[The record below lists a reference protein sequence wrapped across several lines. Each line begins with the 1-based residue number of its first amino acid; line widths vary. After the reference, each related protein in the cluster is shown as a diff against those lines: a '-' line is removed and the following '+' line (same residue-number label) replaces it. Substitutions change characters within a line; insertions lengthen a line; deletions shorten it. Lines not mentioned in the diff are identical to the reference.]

1 MRLTAA
7 LCTGLLLAAT
17 GAAPAADRLRIGIG
31 PEPETL
37 DPHRGVSIGTARL
50 LLDLCEGLLTRDG
63 AGRTVPGVAVRID
76 RSADGLTLV
85 FHLRADARWWNG
97 DPVTA
102 ADFVRG
108 WRRAVD
114 PATASGIADLLDG
127 VEHAADIRR
136 GRLPPDRLGIQ
147 AADAR
152 TLVVRLARPV
162 ADVDTI
168 LAHRITLPVHG
179 PTLDAKGMDFANASN
194 LMCNG
199 PYRLIE
205 HRLQQHYLL
214 ERADHW
220 HGRAEVA
227 LAQVEMRV
235 AERPELELNL
245 FRSGDLHITSAV
257 PAAMLDW
264 ARAERAEAL
273 HVHPWTI
280 LSALAANPD
289 GPAWRGNAAFL
300 EALDL
305 ALDREQLTATSQGR
319 SIPAYGL
326 VPTTLWPAAV
336 NADPGPKGQ
345 ARRDAA
351 QGALRRAGF
360 GPDRPP
366 PRVEIVFAATDAIRQ
381 RVVAI
386 AAQWKQ
392 VLGVE
397 TDLIGMESRMIST
410 RLAQRDFQGF
420 IYNNWI
426 GYSPSQMLAPFL
438 PPAFTLTATDPAGQQ
453 AELRRAERAVLDSR
467 HFIPLAQGSSLHMV
481 APPVRGWQDNL
492 YDIHPVRLLSLA
504 PATPP

>member
-1 MRLTAA
+1 MRLTAL
-7 LCTGLLLAAT
+7 LCTGLLLV
-17 GAAPAADRLRIGIG
+17 GAAPAAEPLRIGIG

-63 AGRTVPGVAVRID
+63 AGRTVPGVAARMD

-85 FHLRADARWWNG
+85 FHLRIDAKWWNG
-97 DPVTA
+97 DAVTA

-147 AADAR
+147 AADAN
-152 TLVVRLARPV
+152 TLVVRLERPI
-162 ADVDTI
+162 ADFDTI

-179 PTLDAKGMDFANASN
+179 PTLDARGADFANATN

-199 PYRLIE
+199 PYRLTG
-205 HRLQQHYLL
+205 HVLQDHYRL
-214 ERADHW
+214 ERAESW
-220 HGRAEVA
+220 HGREGVA

-245 FRSGDLHITSAV
+245 FRTGDLHITSAV
-257 PAAMLDW
+257 PAPMLDW
-264 ARAERAEAL
+264 ARKERPDAL
-273 HVHPWTI
+273 RLHPWTA
-280 LSALAANPD
+280 LSALAVNPD
-289 GPAWRGNAAFL
+289 APAWRGNPAFL

-326 VPTTLWPAAV
+326 VPATLWPQADAAMAPLTGV
-336 NADPGPKGQ
+336 

-351 QGALRRAGF
+351 RAALARAGF

-366 PRVEIVFAATDAIRQ
+366 PRVEIVFAGTEALRQ
-381 RVVAI
+381 RMVAI

-392 VLGVE
+392 TLGVE
-397 TDLIGMESRMIST
+397 TDLVGIESRMVSA
-410 RLAQRDFQGF
+410 RLAQRDFSGF
-420 IYNNWI
+420 LFNSWI
-426 GYSPSQMLAPFL
+426 GYSPAQMLSPFL
-438 PPAFTLTATDPAGQQ
+438 PPAFTLTATDMTGQQ
-453 AELRRAERAVLDSR
+453 AQLRAAEREILESR
-467 HFIPLAQGSSLHMV
+467 RFIPLAQGSSAHMV
-481 APPVRGWQDNL
+481 APTVRGWQDNL

-504 PATPP
+504 PAPRP

>member
-1 MRLTAA
+1 MRLAA
-7 LCTGLLLAAT
+7 ILCAGLLLAGT
-17 GAAPAADRLRIGIG
+17 GAASASDVLRIGIG

-63 AGRTVPGVAVRID
+63 AGRTVPGVAARTS

-85 FHLRADARWWNG
+85 FHLRPDARWWNG

-114 PATASGIADLLDG
+114 PATGSGIADLLDG
-127 VEHAADIRR
+127 VENAADIRR

-147 AADAR
+147 AADTH
-152 TLVVRLARPV
+152 TLVVRLERPM
-162 ADVDTI
+162 ADFDTI

-179 PTLDAKGMDFANASN
+179 PTLDAKGTDFANATN

-199 PYRLIE
+199 PFRLIG
-205 HRLQQHYLL
+205 HRLQEHYLL

-220 HGRAEVA
+220 HGRAGVT
-227 LAQVEMRV
+227 LARVEMRV
-235 AERPELELNL
+235 AEKPELELNL
-245 FRSGDLHITSAV
+245 FRTGDLHVTSAV
-257 PAAMLDW
+257 PPSMLEW
-264 ARAERAEAL
+264 ARSERPDAL
-273 HVHPWTI
+273 HVHPWTS
-280 LSALAANPD
+280 LSALAVNSD
-289 GPAWRGNAAFL
+289 GPAWRDNPAFL
-300 EALDL
+300 KALDL
-305 ALDREQLTATSQGR
+305 ALDREQLTSASQGR
-319 SIPAYGL
+319 SVPAYTL
-326 VPTTLWPAAV
+326 VPTTLWPAPVAT
-336 NADPGPKGQ
+336 DTGPKGQ

-351 QGALRRAGF
+351 RAALEQAGF
-360 GPDRPP
+360 GPAHPP
-366 PRVEIVFAATDAIRQ
+366 PRVEIVFAGTDTIRQ

-397 TDLIGMESRMIST
+397 TDLVGVESRMVST

-420 IYNNWI
+420 IYNTWI
-426 GYSPSQMLAPFL
+426 GYSPSQMLASFL
-438 PPAFTLTATDPAGQQ
+438 PPSFTLTATDPAGQQ
-453 AELRRAERAVLDSR
+453 VELRRAEQDVLATGR
-467 HFIPLAQGSSLHMV
+467 FIPLFQGSSLHMV
-481 APPVRGWQDNL
+481 SPAVRGWQDNL

-504 PATPP
+504 PAGTP